1 MSPSHKSDPTAPA
14 KSGVTTR
21 SPSTED
27 GVRLWE
33 IARDTEVLDLNST
46 YAYTLL
52 CRDFADSSI
61 VAERYGAVAGF
72 VTGYRRPDRPDTLFV
87 WQVAVDAA
95 HRGHGIASRML
106 IDLLDHLAVAG
117 VSRLETTITASNTA
131 SRELFGSV
139 AKKRR
144 STLTVRDLFA
154 SHHISP
160 TQSDPHEPEQLYTI
174 DPA

>member
-1 MSPSHKSDPTAPA
+1 MSPSHKSDPTTAA
-14 KSGVTTR
+14 EAGVSTR
-21 SPSTED
+21 RPSIDD
-27 GVRLWE
+27 GIRLWE

-52 CRDFADSSI
+52 CRDFAASSI
-61 VAERYGAVAGF
+61 VAERDGAVAGF

-106 IDLLDHLAVAG
+106 IDLLDHLAVEG
-117 VSRLETTITASNTA
+117 VARLETTITASNTA
-131 SRELFGSV
+131 SQELFGSV

-160 TQSDPHEPEQLYTI
+160 IESDPHEPEQLYII

>member
-1 MSPSHKSDPTAPA
+1 MSPSQKSDPTTTVNT
-14 KSGVTTR
+14 GVSTR
-21 SPSTED
+21 RPSIED
-27 GVRLWE
+27 GIRLWE

-61 VAERYGAVAGF
+61 VAERDGAVAGF

-106 IDLLDHLAVAG
+106 IDLLDHLAVQG

-131 SRELFGSV
+131 SQELFGSV
-139 AKKRR
+139 AKKRG
-144 STLTVRDLFA
+144 STLAVRDLFA

-160 TQSDPHEPEQLYTI
+160 TESDPHEPEQLYVI

>member
-1 MSPSHKSDPTAPA
+1 MSPSHKSDPTSPA
-14 KSGVTTR
+14 KTGVTTR
-21 SPSTED
+21 RPSIDD
-27 GVRLWE
+27 GIRLWE
-33 IARDTEVLDLNST
+33 IARNTEVLDLNST

-61 VAERYGAVAGF
+61 VAEHDGAIAGF

-106 IDLLDHLAVAG
+106 IDLLEHLAVRG

-131 SRELFGSV
+131 SQELFGSV

-160 TQSDPHEPEQLYTI
+160 TESDPHEPEQLYII

>member
-1 MSPSHKSDPTAPA
+1 MSPSHKSDPTTTAEA
-14 KSGVTTR
+14 GVSTR
-21 SPSTED
+21 RPSIDD
-27 GVRLWE
+27 GIRLWE

-52 CRDFADSSI
+52 CRDFAASSI
-61 VAERYGAVAGF
+61 VAERDGAVAGF

-106 IDLLDHLAVAG
+106 IDLLDRLAVEG
-117 VSRLETTITASNTA
+117 VTRLETTITADNTA
-131 SRELFGSV
+131 SQQLFGAV
-139 AKKRR
+139 AKKRG
-144 STLTVRDLFA
+144 STLAVSDLFA

-160 TQSDPHEPEQLYTI
+160 TDSEPHDPEQLYTI

>member
-1 MSPSHKSDPTAPA
+1 MSPSPQSDSSTAA
-14 KSGVTTR
+14 KAGVTTR
-21 SPSTED
+21 RPSTED
-27 GVRLWE
+27 GIRLWE

-46 YAYTLL
+46 YAYTLW
-52 CRDFADSSI
+52 CRDFAGSSI
-61 VAERYGAVAGF
+61 VAEHDGEIAGF

-95 HRGHGIASRML
+95 HRGHGIASTLL
-106 IDLLDHLAVAG
+106 IDLLDRLAVEG

-131 SRELFGSV
+131 SQELFGSV
-139 AKKRR
+139 ARKRR
-144 STLTVRDLFA
+144 STLTVQDLFE

-160 TQSDPHEPEQLYTI
+160 DESDPHEPEQLYVI

>member
-1 MSPSHKSDPTAPA
+1 MSPSHKSDPTATA
-14 KSGVTTR
+14 QAGVSTR
-21 SPSTED
+21 RPSLED

-61 VAERYGAVAGF
+61 VAERDGAVAGF

-95 HRGHGIASRML
+95 HRGHGIAGLML
-106 IDLLDHLAVAG
+106 NDLLDHLAVAG
-117 VSRLETTITASNTA
+117 VTRLETTITASNTA
-131 SRELFGSV
+131 SQELFGSV
-139 AKKRR
+139 ARR
-144 STLTVRDLFA
+144 RHSTLTVHDLFA
-154 SHHISP
+154 PHHISP
-160 TQSDPHEPEQLYTI
+160 EESDPHEAEQLYVI

>member
-1 MSPSHKSDPTAPA
+1 MSTRHPSID
-14 KSGVTTR
+14 
-21 SPSTED
+21 D

-52 CRDFADSSI
+52 CRDFAATSI
-61 VAERYGAVAGF
+61 VAQRDGAVAGF
-72 VTGYRRPDRPDTLFV
+72 VTGYRRPDRTDTLFV

-106 IDLLDHLAVAG
+106 IDLLDNLAAAG
-117 VSRLETTITASNTA
+117 VTRLETTITASNTA
-131 SRELFGSV
+131 SQELFGSV
-139 AKKRR
+139 AKRR
-144 STLTVRDLFA
+144 GSTLTVQDLFA

-160 TQSDPHEPEQLYTI
+160 TESAPHEPEQLYVI
-174 DPA
+174 DPV

>member
-1 MSPSHKSDPTAPA
+1 MSPSHRKDSTTAA
-14 KSGVTTR
+14 QAGVSTR
-21 SPSTED
+21 QPSTDD

-52 CRDFADSSI
+52 CRDFADTSI
-61 VAERYGAVAGF
+61 VAECDGAVAGF
-72 VTGYRRPDRPDTLFV
+72 VTGYRRPDRPGTLFV

-95 HRGHGIASRML
+95 YRGHGIAGRML

-131 SRELFGSV
+131 SQELFRSV
-139 AKKRR
+139 AGKRR
-144 STLTVRDLFA
+144 STLEVRDLFA

-160 TQSDPHEPEQLYTI
+160 TSSDPHEPEQLYII

>member
-1 MSPSHKSDPTAPA
+1 MSPSPKSDPITTADA
-14 KSGVTTR
+14 VVTTR
-21 SPSTED
+21 RPSIED

-33 IARDTEVLDLNST
+33 IARDTQVLDVNST

-52 CRDFADSSI
+52 CRDFAATSI
-61 VAERYGAVAGF
+61 VAERDGRIGGF

-106 IDLLDHLAVAG
+106 IDLLDRLAPDG

-131 SRELFGSV
+131 SQELFGSV
-139 AKKRR
+139 AKKRG
-144 STLTVRDLFA
+144 STLVVSDLF
-154 SHHISP
+154 SSQNISP
-160 TQSDPHEPEQLYTI
+160 TDSEPHEPEQLYTI